1 MAAEVKTGG
10 VGGKKAQHPRLEAL
24 APEAVGSP
32 RAPAEAAGGAVAPAD
47 DDQGFFQG
55 GTLEGMGLRS
65 VPAAR
70 PAPPQPKG
78 GAAAP
83 AAPGWVSAEEAHM
96 VNAMA
101 EAALKAKQRAM
112 DALSA
117 SHAGVKQEL
126 AQERARRRAAEASDE
141 DSGFLRQQM
150 EALLKEKGRLA
161 QENARLTQENQNL
174 LSEVMLLKTQ
184 FAAAAGALSPAP
196 SAESGG
202 SVGRGADSPAV
213 LGAPALPACA
223 APAAAGA
230 AAGAPPAA
238 ITPQSLRR
246 LASPEAPSREVQEAR
261 LEAEELRAQMREMG
275 SRFEGKKQAW
285 KAQEAALLR
294 CLSEQSSGSARSS
307 GSGSPRPASPSAG
320 TTPTSRRSARSGATT
335 RVVGNPLINLLP
347 AAAQAHAGKPAS
359 APLLSGPALKMATP
373 SPWKDAPS
381 NTGAENRSPLVSALR

>member
-1 MAAEVKTGG
+1 M
-10 VGGKKAQHPRLEAL
+10 
-24 APEAVGSP
+24 
-32 RAPAEAAGGAVAPAD
+32 APAD

-83 AAPGWVSAEEAHM
+83 AAPGWVSAEEAQM

-150 EALLKEKGRLA
+150 EALLKEGRLA

-213 LGAPALPACA
+213 LGAPALSACA
-223 APAAAGA
+223 PSR
-230 AAGAPPAA
+230 P
-238 ITPQSLRR
+238 SR
-246 LASPEAPSREVQEAR
+246 PEAPSREVQEAR

-294 CLSEQSSGSARSS
+294 CLSEQNSGGARSS

-320 TTPTSRRSARSGATT
+320 TTPTSQRSARSGATT

-359 APLLSGPALKMATP
+359 GPLLSGPALKMATP

>member
-1 MAAEVKTGG
+1 M
-10 VGGKKAQHPRLEAL
+10 
-24 APEAVGSP
+24 
-32 RAPAEAAGGAVAPAD
+32 
-47 DDQGFFQG
+47 
-55 GTLEGMGLRS
+55 
-65 VPAAR
+65 
-70 PAPPQPKG
+70 
-78 GAAAP
+78 
-83 AAPGWVSAEEAHM
+83 
-96 VNAMA
+96 
-101 EAALKAKQRAM
+101 
-112 DALSA
+112 
-117 SHAGVKQEL
+117 KQEL

-150 EALLKEKGRLA
+150 EALLKEGRLA

-196 SAESGG
+196 SAKSGG

-213 LGAPALPACA
+213 LGAPALSACA
-223 APAAAGA
+223 PPAAADA

-238 ITPQSLRR
+238 LTLQSLRR
-246 LASPEAPSREVQEAR
+246 LASPEAPSREVQDAR
-261 LEAEELRAQMREMG
+261 LETEELRAQMHEMS

-285 KAQEAALLR
+285 KAQEAELLR
-294 CLSEQSSGSARSS
+294 CLSGQSSGGARSS

-320 TTPTSRRSARSGATT
+320 TTPTSQRSARSGATT

-347 AAAQAHAGKPAS
+347 AAAQVHAGKPAS
-359 APLLSGPALKMATP
+359 GPLLSGPALKMATP

>member
-1 MAAEVKTGG
+1 
-10 VGGKKAQHPRLEAL
+10 
-24 APEAVGSP
+24 
-32 RAPAEAAGGAVAPAD
+32 
-47 DDQGFFQG
+47 
-55 GTLEGMGLRS
+55 
-65 VPAAR
+65 
-70 PAPPQPKG
+70 
-78 GAAAP
+78 
-83 AAPGWVSAEEAHM
+83 VSAEEAQT

-112 DALSA
+112 DTLSA
-117 SHAGVKQEL
+117 SHVGVKQEL

-184 FAAAAGALSPAP
+184 FAAPPGALSPAP
-196 SAESGG
+196 SVESGG
-202 SVGRGADSPAV
+202 SVGRGAPSPAA
-213 LGAPALPACA
+213 LGTPALS
-223 APAAAGA
+223 AGA
-230 AAGAPPAA
+230 AAAAAAAAPLAA
-238 ITPQSLRR
+238 PTPQSLRR

-294 CLSEQSSGSARSS
+294 CLSDQSSGSARSS
-307 GSGSPRPASPSAG
+307 GSGSPRASSPSAS
-320 TTPTSRRSARSGATT
+320 TTPTSRHSARSGATT

-347 AAAQAHAGKPAS
+347 AAAQAHAGKPTGG
-359 APLLSGPALKMATP
+359 LLQSGPALKMATP

-381 NTGAENRSPLVSALR
+381 NMDVENRSPLVSALR